1 MSLSRHLQTSGLLS
15 AIAGMAPDVLKN
27 RVMKIGTEWYS
38 RNPDERDAIIRNL
51 SALGLDTSPQV
62 VDEIERHTILHYFEK
77 FLPLTGDIASY
88 ASYLK
93 NRIDGADAVA
103 AIRTT
108 MAAARGA
115 CIATAHFGA
124 VEFIVPYLAMHRLPL
139 NGVLRFTT
147 EELSAIVHK
156 RAAAMADSGLFGPI
170 SFIEIGKPKTVAAMQ
185 MAAALRRGE
194 IVLSVFDEKTPYS
207 KPVDLFGRK
216 VWGGAGLDKMM
227 DFANTPAD
235 LYVAFMIRN
244 GQEQYRLELRKIDEC
259 GAGRIDAIYRTLES
273 MVKNHLEQWYFLHEE
288 IPFVEAGQPSDTLP
302 R

>member
-15 AIAGMAPDVLKN
+15 NIAGMAPDLLKS
-27 RVMKIGTEWYS
+27 RVIELGTGWY
-38 RNPDERDAIIRNL
+38 RQNPQERRGIVDNL
-51 SALGLDTSPQV
+51 SALGLDTSAPLI
-62 VDEIERHTILHYFEK
+62 DDIEHHTMLHYFEK

-88 ASYLK
+88 ASYLQS
-93 NRIDGADAVA
+93 RIDGDDAIA
-103 AIRTT
+103 ALKTSLS
-108 MAAARGA
+108 ASRGA

-124 VEFIVPYLAMHRLPL
+124 VEFIVPYLATQRLPL

-156 RAAAMADSGLFGPI
+156 RATAMADTGLFGPI
-170 SFIEIGKPKTVAAMQ
+170 SFIEIGKPKTIAAMQ

-207 KPVDLFGRK
+207 KQVDLFGKK

-235 LYVAFMIRN
+235 LYAAFMIRDA
-244 GQEQYRLELRKIDEC
+244 QERYRLELRKIDAC
-259 GAGRIDAIYRTLES
+259 GDGRVDAIYRALEDVAS
-273 MVKNHLEQWYFLHEE
+273 RNLAQWYFLHEE
-288 IPFVEAGQPSDTLP
+288 IPFVEV
-302 R
+302 